1 LIDEAETEASR
12 VVSQEQWTLAGNV
25 PATRLQIESEA
36 AGEVVLLLTV
46 INGRDLVLVGYGD
59 LTQFDEIARTLRPLS
74 AEPMPAPT
82 PVVKGGG
89 LPDPKN
95 APPFAEYGEFIRT
108 YLAVGG
114 SVESLTERLQGWGAI
129 PDGSGMV
136 RNDVDVNG
144 DGVNDVVVVALMPEA
159 DPDYVPW
166 LMPTGGL
173 FVYVSAG
180 MGRFDLAYEELPG
193 AGYSYPQI
201 VSLDDLDGDGRN
213 DLLYTVR
220 TCGAHTCFHALKGVR
235 WDASGH
241 WEPLFVEPIDVP
253 GAEFRVVD
261 STEGQ
266 AREIVVQV
274 GMIDS
279 VGAGPQ
285 RTFEHTYRWDG
296 AHYVLAEERVTS
308 NQHPI
313 HLINDADV
321 LLTQGKY
328 AEALALY
335 ARSYQDETLT
345 KDWEPYEGWE
355 RALEAYARYRSML
368 AQVAMGDDAAAEA
381 THEALQADFADA
393 ALPGCVYAGYAQ
405 SFWGAYQQGGDLQA
419 ACEAVREAVQEDESG
434 VALLNQF
441 GYANKSYSIEDMC
454 AFQ

>member
-1 LIDEAETEASR
+1 
-12 VVSQEQWTLAGNV
+12 
-25 PATRLQIESEA
+25 
-36 AGEVVLLLTV
+36 
-46 INGRDLVLVGYGD
+46 
-59 LTQFDEIARTLRPLS
+59 
-74 AEPMPAPT
+74 M
-82 PVVKGGG
+82 
-89 LPDPKN
+89 
-95 APPFAEYGEFIRT
+95 
-108 YLAVGG
+108 
-114 SVESLTERLQGWGAI
+114 
-129 PDGSGMV
+129 
-136 RNDVDVNG
+136 
-144 DGVNDVVVVALMPEA
+144 NDVVVVALMPEA

-201 VSLDDLDGDGRN
+201 GSLDDLDGDGRN

-296 AHYVLAEERVTS
+296 VYRAGRGARNL
-308 NQHPI
+308 QHPI

-321 LLTQGKY
+321 LLDQGICGG
-328 AEALALY
+328 AGALC
-335 ARSYQDETLT
+335 RST
-345 KDWEPYEGWE
+345 
-355 RALEAYARYRSML
+355 R
-368 AQVAMGDDAAAEA
+368 
-381 THEALQADFADA
+381 
-393 ALPGCVYAGYAQ
+393 
-405 SFWGAYQQGGDLQA
+405 
-419 ACEAVREAVQEDESG
+419 
-434 VALLNQF
+434 
-441 GYANKSYSIEDMC
+441 
-454 AFQ
+454 